1 MSIKGFPPCKCA
13 RHGCLKQAQF
23 IPVVCVPAKS
33 NLVLVNAATTEVY
46 RSHLN
51 IPLCNKHSKEA
62 NVQDFAS
69 EKLIEMFVAQAKSR
83 GKPPPDFQRVYLTI
97 ESMSAPGYQA
107 ILKLEAEKKQKG
119 FVLQ

>member
-1 MSIKGFPPCKCA
+1 MSIQGFPPCKCA

-23 IPVVCVPAKS
+23 IPVICVPAKS
-33 NLVLVNAATTEVY
+33 NLVRIDTSNTEVY

-51 IPLCNKHSKEA
+51 IPLCDKHSKTCNA
-62 NVQDFAS
+62 QDFAS
-69 EKLIEMFVAQAKSR
+69 ERLIEMFAAQAKSR
-83 GKPPPDFQRVYLTI
+83 GKPPPDFSRVYLTI

-107 ILKLEAEKKQKG
+107 ILKLEAEKQKKG